1 MAAPRNLGVNNGKLT
16 PMPKSPNA
24 VSSQTANDAMK
35 VDALPFVGDIQATHQ
50 KILRCLQ
57 SMGGNTV
64 QQDDSDYIYT
74 VFVTPLMRFK
84 DDVEFYLDEVSQQV
98 HFRSASRVGYS
109 DMGANRKRY
118 EAFTAAYLA

>member
-1 MAAPRNLGVNNGKLT
+1 MAAPRNLGVNDGKLA

-24 VSSQTANDAMK
+24 VSSQTANQAMK
-35 VDALPFVGDIQATHQ
+35 VDALPFVGDIRGTHQ
-50 KILRCLQ
+50 QILNCLQ
-57 SMGGNTV
+57 STGGNKV

-84 DDVEFYLDEVSQQV
+84 DDVEFYLDEAAQQV

-109 DMGANRKRY
+109 DMGTNRKRY
-118 EAFTAAYLA
+118 EAFKAAYLA